1 MASMVS
7 INMDA
12 EEAELLSRLKAL
24 RMKKQHDVKES
35 LSKTS
40 VVDIPASVV
49 DKSVSESTSD
59 IGGMSDDTTDIHKEN
74 QPVSDITNL

>member
-24 RMKKQHDVKES
+24 RMKKQQDVKES
-35 LSKTS
+35 QSKTS

-49 DKSVSESTSD
+49 DNNVWESTSD
-59 IGGMSDDTTDIHKEN
+59 IGGMSDNTSSK
-74 QPVSDITNL
+74 